1 MLSIRIEEKV
11 TLLEAF
17 SLSMGD
23 VVCIVGAGGKTT
35 VLYSLATELRKLA
48 MNVIATTTT
57 RMQISSN
64 KAISRSLFV
73 REEHNNWVIELE
85 KYLSLHGL
93 ATLVE
98 ARERD
103 DKLIGIHSNRVVD
116 ISHLAEYILI
126 EGDGARSRS
135 LKAPAGHEPVIPI
148 ETTVCVLVVGFDV
161 LGEVMNKKTVH
172 RLDIVRKLSGV
183 KQGGL
188 VTDSVIVD
196 ALVKGYLPKLTTVA
210 RTIVFLNKVSRGQQ
224 ESAIRLGKS
233 LLRNGISEVVLGEA
247 AETRG
252 PFVHMCRLI

>member
-1 MLSIRIEEKV
+1 MLRIRIEEKA

-17 SLSMGD
+17 SFSMGD
-23 VVCIVGAGGKTT
+23 VVCVVGAGGKTT

-73 REEHNNWVIELE
+73 REEHDNWVIELGE
-85 KYLSLHGL
+85 YLSLHGL

-98 ARERD
+98 TRERD
-103 DKLIGIHSNRVVD
+103 DKLIGIDSNRIVE
-116 ISHLAEYILI
+116 ILHLAEYILI

-135 LKAPAGHEPVIPI
+135 LKAPAEHEPVIPT
-148 ETTVCVLVVGFDV
+148 ETTLCVLVVGFDV
-161 LGEVMNKKTVH
+161 LGEVVNEKSVH

-196 ALVKGYLPKLTTVA
+196 ALVKGYGPKLKTVA
-210 RTIVFLNKVSRGQQ
+210 RTIVFLNKVSRGKRK
-224 ESAIRLGKS
+224 SAIRLGKT
-233 LLRNGISEVVLGEA
+233 LLRNGISEVVFGEA
-247 AETRG
+247 ADARG
-252 PFVHMCRLI
+252 PFFHMCRLI